1 MILVQVCQCSSAKFA
16 SEPGLHYFQK
26 KLQRQYLYLL
36 QHLDSSLNTGP
47 CLLKL
52 LGVLAPITVLLCLL
66 ELHLSLSSFSWE
78 APPSQLPGSIFL
90 PLLHHPFGAAARRV
104 RPLGPWQAG
113 ASLVQLALLHLPECS
128 SLFLTSCCGTSLSC
142 SLCVSERL
150 FVCDLSEFSLYKSS
164 LPQKCSLRR
173 KLNMYIQKDL
183 HVRHHVSYSFCILSA
198 SFLPA
203 SRTFLHF
210 SPHNMFLQLSRQLSA
225 TCF

>member
-1 MILVQVCQCSSAKFA
+1 MILVQVCQCSSARFA

-52 LGVLAPITVLLCLL
+52 LGVLAPITVLLRLL

-113 ASLVQLALLHLPECS
+113 ASLVQLALLHLPECG

-150 FVCDLSEFSLYKSS
+150 PIIKKVQVLAEEEEEVA
-164 LPQKCSLRR
+164 RR
-173 KLNMYIQKDL
+173 DSDMSIDD
-183 HVRHHVSYSFCILSA
+183 SD
-198 SFLPA
+198 FL
-203 SRTFLHF
+203 
-210 SPHNMFLQLSRQLSA
+210 
-225 TCF
+225 